1 MARGSRPVQRSR
13 REAGSAL
20 LLAIFL
26 SASLFLLAF
35 AAAPGI
41 LNQGRRER
49 EQQLIWRG
57 NKYVR
62 GIRLYFQKNGRFPQ
76 NKEELLKG
84 TLDVHFVRKAYT
96 DPINP
101 AGDDWRMIYVAPS
114 GQLVGSVH
122 YRSLQEMAAAQGA
135 DVPGGGLA
143 ALFGGA
149 PGAQPGGPPQPP
161 QGGGGATAMGAATGG
176 GAAQRGGRGSG
187 GVGARPGPQAG
198 TRGGTAGDAQSS
210 SGFGEE
216 SEFAPLEAVDGPV
229 LGASMIGIASKMKQ
243 SSLLVYQGR
252 DTYFDWEFIWNP
264 LLGAI
269 GGIPGIQQPGADQV
283 PDGGIQQGPAPGT
296 EAPVLGPGRGGALI
310 NQPPPVGAQFP
321 R

>member
-1 MARGSRPVQRSR
+1 MARGSSPAQRSR
-13 REAGSAL
+13 PEAVYAL

-35 AAAPGI
+35 AAAPSI

-57 NKYVR
+57 NQYVR
-62 GIRLYFQKNGRFPQ
+62 GIRLFFQKNGRFPQ

-96 DPINP
+96 DPVNP

-135 DVPGGGLA
+135 NVAGAGNLA

-149 PGAQPGGPPQPP
+149 PGGQPGGPP
-161 QGGGGATAMGAATGG
+161 QGGGGATAMGG
-176 GAAQRGGRGSG
+176 GAGPGTVGRGGRGSG
-187 GVGARPGPQAG
+187 GVGARPGPQEGA
-198 TRGGTAGDAQSS
+198 RGGGNAEDAQNA

-243 SSLLVYQGR
+243 SSLMVYQGR

-269 GGIPGIQQPGADQV
+269 NVVPGMQQPGSEQV
-283 PDGGIQQGPAPGT
+283 PGGVPTGGAPGT
-296 EAPVLGPGRGGALI
+296 GTTMPTGPGRGGGPI